1 MKSFTQK
8 LINSLWLFFVMFGCV
23 KSESAIPIDDN
34 KITIGRWE
42 AKFFIN
48 SVEQFTN
55 EKYYWTFQN
64 DSLIQY
70 NQKNMI
76 TSDKPLSLKVNSD
89 KYSVYSFN
97 DYLQQSIDYK
107 LFLMSEELTE
117 KDYPFIFDFRSSS
130 LFYQSG
136 GVQYWYSLPFGIK
149 KMEKTEILLAPLSK
163 KIPVEIRL
171 NKL

>member
-1 MKSFTQK
+1 MKSFTQNF
-8 LINSLWLFFVMFGCV
+8 LNTFCLFLLMFGCV
-23 KSESAIPIDDN
+23 KSENTVPIDDN

-64 DSLIQY
+64 DSLIHY
-70 NQKNMI
+70 NQKNMV
-76 TSDKPLSLKVNSD
+76 TSDKPLSLIINSD
-89 KYSVYSFN
+89 KYSIYSFN
-97 DYLQQSIDYK
+97 DYSQQSIDYK
-107 LFLMSEELTE
+107 TFLIREGLTE
-117 KDYPFIFDFRSSS
+117 KDYPFIFDFRSSI
-130 LFYQSG
+130 LNLQSG

-149 KMEKTEILLAPLSK
+149 KMEKSEIILAPLTK
-163 KIPVEIRL
+163 KIPFEIRL

>member
-1 MKSFTQK
+1 MKSFTK
-8 LINSLWLFFVMFGCV
+8 NYLISLCLFIVMFGCV
-23 KSESAIPIDDN
+23 KSENIIPIDDS

-55 EKYYWTFQN
+55 AKYYWTFQN

-70 NQKNMI
+70 NQKNMFA
-76 TSDKPLSLKVNSD
+76 SDKPLSLIINSD
-89 KYSVYSFN
+89 KYSIYSFN
-97 DYLQQSIDYK
+97 DYAQQSIDYQS
-107 LFLMSEELTE
+107 FLISGGLTE
-117 KDYPFIFDFRSSS
+117 KDYPFIFDFRSSI
-130 LFYQSG
+130 LNFQSG

-149 KMEKTEILLAPLSK
+149 KMEKLEIILAPLSK
-163 KIPVEIRL
+163 KIPLEIRL